1 MPKVKRLEPLIGS
14 MPMHPIKRPIPAAMM
29 PLKIFPLDREATR
42 VMAQKQREKYS
53 HGPRW
58 RANSAMT
65 GESTVARATEP
76 TVPIKEAVMPIPRAL
91 PACPFLVMG
100 KPSKQVAIADDD
112 PGIPIS
118 TAEMNVPETPPIQM
132 ASSRTK
138 DVSVERPKVTGSKR
152 AMPRVAESPGMAPN
166 TMPRETMAIISSRLI
181 GCRQTINALKYSVIY
196 PVPPYPYSNSRPAGS
211 FTWKPN
217 TNMA

>member
-1 MPKVKRLEPLIGS
+1 
-14 MPMHPIKRPIPAAMM
+14 
-29 PLKIFPLDREATR
+29 
-42 VMAQKQREKYS
+42 
-53 HGPRW
+53 
-58 RANSAMT
+58 MT

-112 PGIPIS
+112 PGIPMS

-132 ASSRTK
+132 ASSSTK

-166 TMPRETMAIISSRLI
+166 TIPRETMAIISSRLI
-181 GCRQTINALKYSVIY
+181 GCRQTINALIYSVIY